1 VLKFDAPYL
10 YIESMHPDDLKVVW
24 TCRECESR
32 FIFHTDINDHIQLTG
47 HSKVQKNDLLSG
59 KLIAVDV

>member
-1 VLKFDAPYL
+1 MLKSNAPYPC
-10 YIESMHPDDLKVVW
+10 IESMHPDDLKVVW

-59 KLIAVDV
+59 RLIAVDV